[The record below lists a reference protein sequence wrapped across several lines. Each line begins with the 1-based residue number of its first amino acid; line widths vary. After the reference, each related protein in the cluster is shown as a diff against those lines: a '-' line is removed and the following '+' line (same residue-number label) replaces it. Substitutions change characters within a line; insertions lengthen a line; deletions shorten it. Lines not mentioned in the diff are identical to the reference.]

1 MPREWPKKW
10 QKDKKKNIIGVPLYV
25 MSSFSSWSFQDFL
38 FVFGFDCFDYDV
50 CLGVV
55 LLEFS
60 YLEFIDLLRCVD

>member
-1 MPREWPKKW
+1 
-10 QKDKKKNIIGVPLYV
+10 